1 MKICA
6 ILEAKGTSVATARPD
21 ITVASAI
28 RTLQERGIGSLIVT
42 ENGNTVDG
50 LVSERDIVRGLETH
64 GPELLDLPVSEVMT
78 CPVVACG
85 PDDTVH
91 TAMNEMTRCRVRHLP
106 VVDGGRLCGIISIG
120 DVVKHRLDEL
130 EMETNVLR
138 DAFISRQ

>member
-28 RTLQERGIGSLIVT
+28 RALQEKGIGSLIVT
-42 ENGNTVDG
+42 KTGNTVDG
-50 LVSERDIVRGLETH
+50 LVSERDIVRGLATH

-78 CPVVACG
+78 RPVVTCG

-91 TAMNEMTRCRVRHLP
+91 TAMNEMTRRRVRHLP
-106 VVDGGRLCGIISIG
+106 VVDAGRLCGIISIG

>member
-28 RTLQERGIGSLIVT
+28 RTLQEKSIGSLIVT
-42 ENGNTVDG
+42 ENGDTVDG

-78 CPVVACG
+78 RAVVTCG